1 MKRLAHK
8 FVEYVPEVLEDAVLY
23 ISIPFRLISH
33 RCCCGC
39 GEEVVLKLSPC
50 DWRLIFDGENVSI
63 EPSIGNWNLK
73 CRSHY
78 WITKSCVRW
87 AESWTDAEDQMS
99 RRSIKVTR
107 TDPYDPSATNED
119 SGEEAPRAMD
129 KKPTGLF
136 SKVKRKLRRSKE

>member
-8 FVEYVPEVLEDAVLY
+8 FVDYIPEILEDGVIY
-23 ISIPFRLISH
+23 ISIPFRLVSH

-39 GEEVVLKLSPC
+39 GEEVVLKLSPF
-50 DWRLIFDGENVSI
+50 DWRLIFDGENISI

-87 AESWTDAEDQMS
+87 AESWADLEKRHAHRLRKVSEFG
-99 RRSIKVTR
+99 RSEA
-107 TDPYDPSATNED
+107 DATNVD
-119 SGEEAPRAMD
+119 AREEARHSTDDMNKGPFVKL
-129 KKPTGLF
+129 KK
-136 SKVKRKLRRSKE
+136 KNKRLKR